1 MREGDTRLIDAA
13 RHGGERACR
22 RPQLRRDV
30 GIGVIPTDAEEG
42 VGVEKAKG
50 AVSLRG
56 GDGSLKRLRAAL
68 VAELRGHP
76 AERSLRGG
84 GDVRGRQ
91 AAPQVG

>member
-42 VGVEKAKG
+42 VGVEKANWLHCLALLPDG
-50 AVSLRG
+50 LRFVS
-56 GDGSLKRLRAAL
+56 GSSDNTACIAYHGLA
-68 VAELRGHP
+68 P
-76 AERSLRGG
+76 AK
-84 GDVRGRQ
+84 
-91 AAPQVG
+91 